1 MNFLL
6 PRNKPRRAFLG
17 AFGSAGI
24 FALVIFLLQWLA
36 PNAFAPVAARIA
48 EPLFYMRD
56 SAVVGL
62 ASLGSFFST
71 HAALSEENTALA
83 DELAR
88 AKTENE
94 FLKSISAVPEGTLQ
108 SLNAREGV
116 LIAAVLARPRWSAY
130 DTIIIG
136 AGYDDGVHT
145 GMPVSASGFVIGEI
159 AEVYAGTSLVSL
171 YSTAGKKTVAQI
183 AGKFPVELIGSGGGT
198 FEAEIAKDVPVS
210 VGDGAFAASISPKL
224 FTVVDAVEPA
234 SEGAVKIF
242 FRLPVNIFELRT
254 VEIGI

>member
-17 AFGSAGI
+17 AFGSVGI
-24 FALVIFLLQWLA
+24 FALAIFLLQWLA
-36 PNAFAPVAARIA
+36 PNVFAPVAARIA
-48 EPLFYMRD
+48 EPLFYIRD
-56 SAVVGL
+56 SAAVGL

-71 HAALSEENTALA
+71 RAALSEENTALT

-94 FLKSISAVPEGTLQ
+94 FLKSVSAVSNEILQ
-108 SLNAREGV
+108 PQSADGV
-116 LIAAVLARPRWSAY
+116 VIVAVLSRPRWSAY
-130 DTIIIG
+130 DTLIVG

-171 YSTAGKKTVAQI
+171 YSTPGKKTNAQI

-198 FEAEIAKDVPVS
+198 FEAEIAKDIPVS

-224 FTVVDAVEPA
+224 FAVVDAIEPA
-234 SEGAVKIF
+234 GEGANKIF

-254 VEIGI
+254 VEVGI